1 MERLRPGWFLHGLW
15 DEEYQRYR
23 LLAYLK
29 HVQVAFF
36 AQRLYPPL
44 SDLIE
49 SYEELR
55 SLAQA
60 QQTTAALEDST
71 DTLYRIIQFSI
82 PKLEESIQEGQ
93 QIYDL
98 IERHL
103 QVEVVGLIP
112 LYKAEGYLFLRRG
125 GEKVVRAYRYEI
137 RPIQDKEGLVG
148 IRLEPVEEFV
158 FSILAT
164 PFTILRERLL
174 KAHKDLPTPLTLV
187 VESPLEVPLQET
199 LLPIIKRNLP
209 RWIAHLPPQ
218 GTA

>member
-29 HVQVAFF
+29 YVQAAFF

-71 DTLYRIIQFSI
+71 DTLYRIIQFAI

-98 IERHL
+98 IAQHL

>member
-23 LLAYLK
+23 LLAYLR
-29 HVQVAFF
+29 HVQAAFF

-187 VESPLEVPLQET
+187 VESPLEVPLRET

>member
-71 DTLYRIIQFSI
+71 DTLYRIIQFAI
-82 PKLEESIQEGQ
+82 PKLEESIQEGH

-137 RPIQDKEGLVG
+137 RAIQDKEGLVG

-164 PFTILRERLL
+164 PFTILREKLL

>member
-23 LLAYLK
+23 LLAYLR

>member
-23 LLAYLK
+23 LLAYLR
-29 HVQVAFF
+29 HVQAAFF

-60 QQTTAALEDST
+60 QQTTAVLEDST

-82 PKLEESIQEGQ
+82 PKLEESIQDGQ

-98 IERHL
+98 IARHL

-112 LYKAEGYLFLRRG
+112 IYKAEGYLFLRRG

>member
-29 HVQVAFF
+29 HVQAAFF

-60 QQTTAALEDST
+60 QQATAVLEDST

>member
-23 LLAYLK
+23 LLAYLR
-29 HVQVAFF
+29 HVQAAFF

-60 QQTTAALEDST
+60 QKTTAALEDST

-98 IERHL
+98 IARHL

-137 RPIQDKEGLVG
+137 RPIQDKEGFVG

>member
-29 HVQVAFF
+29 HVQAAFF

-148 IRLEPVEEFV
+148 IRLEPVQEFV
-158 FSILAT
+158 SSILAT

>member
-23 LLAYLK
+23 LLAYLR
-29 HVQVAFF
+29 HVQAAFF

-60 QQTTAALEDST
+60 QQTTAVLEDST
-71 DTLYRIIQFSI
+71 DTLYRIIQFAI

>member
-29 HVQVAFF
+29 HVQAAFF
-36 AQRLYPPL
+36 AQHLYPPL

-60 QQTTAALEDST
+60 QQTTAVLEDST
-71 DTLYRIIQFSI
+71 DTLYRIIQFAI

>member
-29 HVQVAFF
+29 HVQAAFF

-55 SLAQA
+55 NLAQA
-60 QQTTAALEDST
+60 QQATAVLEDST
-71 DTLYRIIQFSI
+71 DTLYRIIQFAI

-93 QIYDL
+93 KIYDL
-98 IERHL
+98 IAQHL

>member
-29 HVQVAFF
+29 HVQAAFF

-71 DTLYRIIQFSI
+71 DTLYRIIQFAI

-174 KAHKDLPTPLTLV
+174 KAHKDLPTPLTLA

>member
-29 HVQVAFF
+29 HVQAAFF

-60 QQTTAALEDST
+60 QQTTAVLEDST
-71 DTLYRIIQFSI
+71 DTLYRIIQFAI

-98 IERHL
+98 IAQHL
-103 QVEVVGLIP
+103 KVEVVGLIP

-164 PFTILRERLL
+164 PLTILRERLL

>member
-1 MERLRPGWFLHGLW
+1 LR
-15 DEEYQRYR
+15 
-23 LLAYLK
+23 ATK
-29 HVQVAFF
+29 SCV
-36 AQRLYPPL
+36 
-44 SDLIE
+44 
-49 SYEELR
+49 
-55 SLAQA
+55 A
-60 QQTTAALEDST
+60 QQTTAVLEDST
-71 DTLYRIIQFSI
+71 DTLYRIIQFAI

-164 PFTILRERLL
+164 PFTILREKLL

>member
-29 HVQVAFF
+29 HVQAAFF

-55 SLAQA
+55 NLAQA
-60 QQTTAALEDST
+60 QQATAVLEDST
-71 DTLYRIIQFSI
+71 DTLYRIIQFAI

>member
-29 HVQVAFF
+29 HVQAAFF

-60 QQTTAALEDST
+60 QQTTAVLEDST

-98 IERHL
+98 IARHL

>member
-23 LLAYLK
+23 LLAYLR
-29 HVQVAFF
+29 HVQAAFF

-60 QQTTAALEDST
+60 QQTTAVLEDST

-98 IERHL
+98 IAQHL

-137 RPIQDKEGLVG
+137 RPIQDKEGFVG

>member
-29 HVQVAFF
+29 HVQAAFF

-98 IERHL
+98 IARHL

-158 FSILAT
+158 SSILAT

>member
-23 LLAYLK
+23 FLAYLK
-29 HVQVAFF
+29 HVQAAFF

-82 PKLEESIQEGQ
+82 PKLEERIQEGQ

-98 IERHL
+98 IARHL

>member
-23 LLAYLK
+23 LLAYLR
-29 HVQVAFF
+29 HVQAAFF

-71 DTLYRIIQFSI
+71 DTLYRIIQFAI

>member
-29 HVQVAFF
+29 HVQAAFF

-60 QQTTAALEDST
+60 QQTTAVLEDST
-71 DTLYRIIQFSI
+71 DTLYRIIQFAI

-164 PFTILRERLL
+164 PFTILREKLL

>member
-60 QQTTAALEDST
+60 QQTTAVLEDST
-71 DTLYRIIQFSI
+71 DTLYRIIQFAI

-98 IERHL
+98 IAQHL
-103 QVEVVGLIP
+103 QVEIVGLIP

>member
-29 HVQVAFF
+29 HVQAAFF

-60 QQTTAALEDST
+60 QQTTAVLEDST
-71 DTLYRIIQFSI
+71 DTLYRIIQFAI

-98 IERHL
+98 IARHL

-158 FSILAT
+158 FSILTT

-174 KAHKDLPTPLTLV
+174 KAHKDLPTPLTLA

>member
-23 LLAYLK
+23 LLAYLR
-29 HVQVAFF
+29 HVQAAFF

-60 QQTTAALEDST
+60 QQTTAVLEDST
-71 DTLYRIIQFSI
+71 DTLYRIVQFAI

-98 IERHL
+98 IARHL

-158 FSILAT
+158 SSILAT

>member
-1 MERLRPGWFLHGLW
+1 MERLRPGWFLQGLW

-23 LLAYLK
+23 LLAYLAK
-29 HVQVAFF
+29 VQAAFF

-49 SYEELR
+49 SYKEL
-55 SLAQA
+55 LTIAQA
-60 QQTTAALEDST
+60 QQTTASLKDPA
-71 DTLYRIIQFSI
+71 DTLYKLIQFAV

-93 QIYDL
+93 EIYEL
-98 IERHL
+98 IEQHL

-112 LYKAEGYLFLRRG
+112 LYKAEGYLFIRRG

-137 RPIQDKEGLVG
+137 RPIQDKEGFLG
-148 IRLEPVEEFV
+148 IRMEPVEEFA
-158 FSILAT
+158 FSVLAT
-164 PFTILRERLL
+164 PFTILREKLL
-174 KAHKDLPTPLTLV
+174 KAYKDLPAPLTLA
-187 VESPLEVPLQET
+187 VESPLQVPLQET

-209 RWIAHLPPQ
+209 QWLSHLPPQ

>member
-60 QQTTAALEDST
+60 QQATAVLEDST
-71 DTLYRIIQFSI
+71 DTLYRIIQFAI

-98 IERHL
+98 IARHL

>member
-29 HVQVAFF
+29 HVQAAFF

-60 QQTTAALEDST
+60 QQTTTVLEDST
-71 DTLYRIIQFSI
+71 DTLYRIIQFAI

>member
-29 HVQVAFF
+29 NVQVAFF

-60 QQTTAALEDST
+60 QQATAVLEDST
-71 DTLYRIIQFSI
+71 DTLYRIIQFAI

-164 PFTILRERLL
+164 PFTILREKLL
-174 KAHKDLPTPLTLV
+174 KAHKDLPTPLTLA

>member
-60 QQTTAALEDST
+60 QKTTAALEDST
-71 DTLYRIIQFSI
+71 DTLYRIIQFAL

-98 IERHL
+98 IARHL

>member
-29 HVQVAFF
+29 HVQAAFF

-60 QQTTAALEDST
+60 QQTTAVLEDST
-71 DTLYRIIQFSI
+71 DTLYRIIQFAI

-98 IERHL
+98 IAQHL

-174 KAHKDLPTPLTLV
+174 KTHKDLPTPLTLV

-209 RWIAHLPPQ
+209 HWIAHLPPQ

>member
-23 LLAYLK
+23 LLAYLR
-29 HVQVAFF
+29 HVQAAFF

-103 QVEVVGLIP
+103 QVEIVGLIP

>member
-29 HVQVAFF
+29 HVQAAFF

-158 FSILAT
+158 FSILST

>member
-29 HVQVAFF
+29 HVQAAFF

-60 QQTTAALEDST
+60 QQATAVLQDSI
-71 DTLYRIIQFSI
+71 DTLYRIIQFAI

-98 IERHL
+98 IERNL

-148 IRLEPVEEFV
+148 IRLELVEEFV

-199 LLPIIKRNLP
+199 LLPIIKRNLL

>member
-29 HVQVAFF
+29 HVQAAFF

-60 QQTTAALEDST
+60 QQTTAVLEDST
-71 DTLYRIIQFSI
+71 DTLYRIIQFAI

-98 IERHL
+98 IARHL

-174 KAHKDLPTPLTLV
+174 KAYKDLPTPLTLV

>member
-98 IERHL
+98 IARHL